1 MTPGE
6 MAAIHA
12 LSFST
17 PRPWNRAEF
26 TALLGAPTAILCT
39 VSRGFLLGRVAG
51 PEAEIL
57 TLAVHPEAR
66 RQGHAR
72 ALLTDFEAKARHCG
86 ASDAFLEVATDNHA
100 AIALYR
106 LAGYHEAGIRHDYY
120 RSPTGEKV
128 SALVMTCIF
137 SENIKAVSQTR

>member
-17 PRPWNRAEF
+17 PRPWSEAEL

-39 VSRGFLLGRVAG
+39 VSRGFLLGRLAG

-66 RQGHAR
+66 RQGRAR
-72 ALLTDFEAKARHCG
+72 ALLTDFERKAQHRG
-86 ASDAFLEVATDNHA
+86 ASDAFLEVATSNHA

-106 LAGYHEAGIRHDYY
+106 AAGYHETGIRHDYY
-120 RSPTGEKV
+120 QSPTGEKD
-128 SALVMTCIF
+128 SALVMTRTF